1 MGGAGGGRVDA
12 FPISYTRLKMK
23 TLTVLLLT
31 ALLATA
37 APVPLIFDTDMGN
50 DIDDALALA
59 VIHALESRGEAKLLA
74 VTLTKDNRWSGPFVD
89 LVNHFYGRPG
99 IPIGISHNGPTPKD
113 ADYTRLP
120 SQNAIYKRKIQPDDK
135 LPEGAAVIR
144 KVLES
149 QPDNSVVIVQVG
161 FSTNLARLLAEPGGR
176 ELAARKVKLLS
187 VMAGQ
192 FPTGKPEYNVRIDV
206 PSARKVF
213 ADWPGAIVFSGFEI
227 GLSIK
232 YQAVSIE
239 KDFGWVPNHP
249 VADAYRAYQKM
260 PYDRPTW
267 DLTSVLYAVRPDRGY
282 FGVSDTGTVTV
293 ADDGQTQLEP
303 SATGKHRYLTVTD
316 EQRARVLEALTVLAS
331 QPRR

>member
-1 MGGAGGGRVDA
+1 
-12 FPISYTRLKMK
+12 MK
-23 TLTVLLLT
+23 PLLALLLGVV
-31 ALLATA
+31 LAPA
-37 APVPLIFDTDMGN
+37 APVPLLFDTDMGN

-74 VTLTKDNRWSGPFVD
+74 VTLSKDNRWSGPFVD

-113 ADYTRLP
+113 SDYTRLP
-120 SQNAIYKRKIQPDDK
+120 AQNSIYKRRVKPEDK

-149 QPDNSVVIVQVG
+149 QPDKSVVIVQVG
-161 FSTNLARLLAEPGGR
+161 FSTNLARLLAEPGGK

-192 FPTGKPEYNVRIDV
+192 FPVGKPEYNVRIDV

-213 ADWPGAIVFSGFEI
+213 GEWPGEIVFSGFEI
-227 GLSIK
+227 GLAIQ
-232 YQAVSIE
+232 YEAVSIE
-239 KDFGWVPNHP
+239 RDFGWVRNHP
-249 VADAYRAYQKM
+249 VVDAYRAYQKM

-282 FGVSDTGTVTV
+282 FGLSDAGTVRV
-293 ADDGQTQLEP
+293 AEDGQTKLE
-303 SATGKHRYLTVTD
+303 AGAMGKHRYLTVTA
-316 EQRARVLEALTVLAS
+316 EQRARVLEALMMLAS
-331 QPRR
+331 QPR

>member
-1 MGGAGGGRVDA
+1 
-12 FPISYTRLKMK
+12 MK
-23 TLTVLLLT
+23 PLLALFLG
-31 ALLATA
+31 ALLAPA

-99 IPIGISHNGPTPKD
+99 IPIGISNNGPTPKD
-113 ADYTRLP
+113 SDYTRLP
-120 SQNAIYKRKIQPDDK
+120 SQNPVYKRKVKPEDK

-149 QPDNSVVIVQVG
+149 QPDKSVVIVQVG
-161 FSTNLARLLAEPGGR
+161 FSTNLARLLAEPGGK

-213 ADWPGAIVFSGFEI
+213 AEWPGEIVFSGFEI
-227 GLSIK
+227 GLAIK
-232 YQAVSIE
+232 YEAVSIE
-239 KDFGWVPNHP
+239 RDFGWVANHP

-267 DLTSVLYAVRPDRGY
+267 DLTSVLYAVRPGRGY
-282 FGVSDTGTVTV
+282 FGLSDAGTVAV
-293 ADDGQTQLEP
+293 ADDGQTKLEA
-303 SATGKHRYLTVTD
+303 SAAGRHRYLTVTP

-331 QPRR
+331 QPR